1 MVTRLLVCASVAAPG
16 SGTQLRRGRSSYGQ
30 LLGGHDLGPLGG
42 ARFAV
47 RWPSGW
53 YAPETCSSMT
63 MTPVTRQ
70 QQPVAVEHG
79 QRPAAVLRHRAAPP
93 AHGDGR
99 THLALHRPLHA
110 ERCGV
115 LLRQELCTC
124 DLAATLGVSESATS
138 QHLRLLKALRLVKSR
153 RAGKVVY
160 HSLDDEHIA
169 ALIRVGLVHLGHTSE
184 ATRLDAEVAE
194 SRGA

>member
-1 MVTRLLVCASVAAPG
+1 MIRPNPKPEAATASGCAIRHVHVEDVERARTLLSNDETYVELSGLFAALADTTRVKLV
-16 SGTQLRRGRSSYGQ
+16 
-30 LLGGHDLGPLGG
+30 H
-42 ARFAV
+42 
-47 RWPSGW
+47 
-53 YAPETCSSMT
+53 
-63 MTPVTRQ
+63 
-70 QQPVAVEHG
+70 
-79 QRPAAVLRHRAAPP
+79 
-93 AHGDGR
+93 
-99 THLALHRPLHA
+99 
-110 ERCGV
+110 V

-184 ATRLDAEVAE
+184 ASRLDAEVAG
-194 SRGA
+194 SQSA

>member
-1 MVTRLLVCASVAAPG
+1 MPEFIPNPVQRAGGRCAVRHVHEDDVTRARALLADDDTYVEL
-16 SGTQLRRGRSSYGQ
+16 SGLFSS
-30 LLGGHDLGPLGG
+30 LADPT
-42 ARFAV
+42 RV
-47 RWPSGW
+47 RL
-53 YAPETCSSMT
+53 
-63 MTPVTRQ
+63 V
-70 QQPVAVEHG
+70 H
-79 QRPAAVLRHRAAPP
+79 
-93 AHGDGR
+93 
-99 THLALHRPLHA
+99 
-110 ERCGV
+110 V

-184 ATRLDAEVAE
+184 ASRLDAEVAG
-194 SRGA
+194 SQSA

>member
-1 MVTRLLVCASVAAPG
+1 VHEDDVTRARALLADDDTYVEL
-16 SGTQLRRGRSSYGQ
+16 SGLFSS
-30 LLGGHDLGPLGG
+30 LADPT
-42 ARFAV
+42 RV
-47 RWPSGW
+47 RL
-53 YAPETCSSMT
+53 
-63 MTPVTRQ
+63 V
-70 QQPVAVEHG
+70 H
-79 QRPAAVLRHRAAPP
+79 
-93 AHGDGR
+93 
-99 THLALHRPLHA
+99 
-110 ERCGV
+110 V

-184 ATRLDAEVAE
+184 ASRLDAEVAG
-194 SRGA
+194 SQSA

>member
-1 MVTRLLVCASVAAPG
+1 MIDRLATLPPQSAAGHCAARHVHEEDVRRARTLLSDDETYVDLSSLFAALADTTRVKLV
-16 SGTQLRRGRSSYGQ
+16 
-30 LLGGHDLGPLGG
+30 
-42 ARFAV
+42 
-47 RWPSGW
+47 
-53 YAPETCSSMT
+53 
-63 MTPVTRQ
+63 
-70 QQPVAVEHG
+70 
-79 QRPAAVLRHRAAPP
+79 
-93 AHGDGR
+93 
-99 THLALHRPLHA
+99 HL
-110 ERCGV
+110 

-169 ALIRVGLVHLGHTSE
+169 ALIRVGLVHLGHTGE
-184 ATRLDAEVAE
+184 ATRLDEEVGG

>member
-1 MVTRLLVCASVAAPG
+1 VSEDRLTATSAGGAGHCAVRHVHEDDVCRARRLLSDDDTYVGLSGLFAALAD
-16 SGTQLRRGRSSYGQ
+16 T
-30 LLGGHDLGPLGG
+30 
-42 ARFAV
+42 
-47 RWPSGW
+47 
-53 YAPETCSSMT
+53 
-63 MTPVTRQ
+63 TR
-70 QQPVAVEHG
+70 VKLVH
-79 QRPAAVLRHRAAPP
+79 
-93 AHGDGR
+93 
-99 THLALHRPLHA
+99 
-110 ERCGV
+110 V

-184 ATRLDAEVAE
+184 AVRLDEELAG
-194 SRGA
+194 SRSA